1 MEELELPLPKE
12 KLAVDLGSRDGGRR
26 GVTVLVATGSF
37 NPPTYMHLR
46 MFELAKDELQQ
57 RGYSV
62 LGGYLSPVNDA
73 YKKKDVV
80 CLWYRQCR
88 KAINAP

>member
-1 MEELELPLPKE
+1 V
-12 KLAVDLGSRDGGRR
+12 A
-26 GVTVLVATGSF
+26 VLVATGSF

-62 LGGYLSPVNDA
+62 LGGYMSPVNDA
-73 YKKKDVV
+73 YKKKGLLSAAHRIRLCELACESSSFVMVDRWEVT
-80 CLWYRQCR
+80 LFHSAYTSWW
-88 KAINAP
+88 IL